1 MSYTAFEKMR
11 TVNYERFGKDL
22 GPVQPPL
29 LNNLLFLPGQ
39 SRMQD
44 PLPPCKTTVS
54 IPPPVF
60 SFNALRDIMII
71 VLRHSRR

>member
-11 TVNYERFGKDL
+11 TVNYERYGKDL

-39 SRMQD
+39 SRESHKQ
-44 PLPPCKTTVS
+44 K
-54 IPPPVF
+54 
-60 SFNALRDIMII
+60 NAEEAAIEIEVWRKLYGKRI
-71 VLRHSRR
+71 

>member
-39 SRMQD
+39 SSLMRTS
-44 PLPPCKTTVS
+44 C
-54 IPPPVF
+54 
-60 SFNALRDIMII
+60 LRTCSKFE
-71 VLRHSRR
+71 HNEQ

>member
-39 SRMQD
+39 SSMPADCFKMFPFLTQ
-44 PLPPCKTTVS
+44 
-54 IPPPVF
+54 VF
-60 SFNALRDIMII
+60 LHRKSTLIEGAK
-71 VLRHSRR
+71 

>member
-39 SRMQD
+39 S
-44 PLPPCKTTVS
+44 S
-54 IPPPVF
+54 GG
-60 SFNALRDIMII
+60 II
-71 VLRHSRR
+71 HKSSLFPDQAHN